1 MKRHRSKV
9 LQRGARGGQLGRRFV
24 NGQGNVRRVLWLG
37 ALASAVGLTLV
48 TMLGAQ
54 TRTTASPTT
63 QSTSQ
68 TTPAAIPS
76 PSPVGDTTA
85 LAKEAQG
92 WLIDLIR
99 TNTTNPPG
107 NELAAAT
114 YIAHVLEKE
123 GIPSELLSVA
133 PGRSAL
139 VARLR
144 SSAVADPSKA
154 LLLVAHMD
162 VVGVDRSKWSVEP
175 FAAIIRND
183 NIYGRGSLDD
193 KGMLAANLAAFIALK
208 RSNAHLNRDVI
219 FLATCD
225 EEQGGDASIKILI
238 SKYWD
243 KFAAG
248 YALNEGGEVF
258 VKNGKVQYVAVQASE
273 KVALNV
279 AVVARGTSAHAS
291 RPTKD
296 NAVVHLANA
305 ISKIGAYSAPVH
317 FTTIVRRYFE
327 QLAAVEPDDLGKWMR
342 VLDTTDR
349 GEHAQKVISE
359 ASPMWNSMM
368 RDSIAPTM
376 LSAGV
381 RDNVIP
387 AEARA
392 NLNIRLL
399 PGDTI
404 DVLLA
409 ELTKLV
415 NDPQIK
421 FEVQPDAGLAAPP
434 SSLET
439 DFYATISKV
448 AAAQFNG
455 VPVIPFQSTGATDSA
470 QLRLHNV
477 QAYGLVPFP
486 LTEED
491 YLRMHGD
498 DEHLPVA
505 SFTKGVDVL
514 ARIVAEFS
522 ATR

>member
-1 MKRHRSKV
+1 VSGKRK
-9 LQRGARGGQLGRRFV
+9 LQV
-24 NGQGNVRRVLWLG
+24 VMSVG
-37 ALASAVGLTLV
+37 ALLLSARLPLA
-48 TMLGAQ
+48 AQ
-54 TRTTASPTT
+54 VSPSRPAGQPTT
-63 QSTSQ
+63 QPASTSQ
-68 TTPAAIPS
+68 SQSPAVTINS
-76 PSPVGDTTA
+76 PSPIGDTTA

-99 TNTTNPPG
+99 TITTNPPG
-107 NELAAAT
+107 NEQAT
-114 YIAHVLEKE
+114 AKYLAHVLEKE
-123 GIPSELLSVA
+123 GIQSEMLDLA

-175 FAAIIRND
+175 FAAIIKD
-183 NIYGRGSLDD
+183 GYLYGRGAIDD

-208 RSNAHLNRDVI
+208 RSNARLNRDVI
-219 FLATCD
+219 FLATAD

-258 VKNGKVQYVAVQASE
+258 LKNGRVQYIAVQASE
-273 KVALNV
+273 KVAMNV
-279 AVVARGTSAHAS
+279 MVVARGSSAHAS

-296 NAVVHLANA
+296 NAVVHLSAA
-305 ISKIGAYSAPVH
+305 VAKIGGYTAPAH

-327 QLAAVEPDDLGKWMR
+327 QLAAIEPDELGKWMR
-342 VLDTTDR
+342 VIDSQDR
-349 GEHAQKVISE
+349 GEHAQKVVSE
-359 ASPMWNSMM
+359 ASPLWNSMM
-368 RDSIAPTM
+368 RDTVAPTM

-381 RDNVIP
+381 RNNVIP

-392 NLNIRLL
+392 NLNIRLI

-409 ELTKLV
+409 ALTKLV

-434 SSLET
+434 SSLES

-448 AAAQFNG
+448 ASAQFGNT
-455 VPVIPFQSTGATDSA
+455 PVLPFQSTGATDSS

-491 YLRMHGD
+491 YLRAHGD
-498 DEHLPVA
+498 DERLPVA

-514 ARIVAEFS
+514 ARIVAEF
-522 ATR
+522 AAAK